1 MIAHHPERAPGRAR
15 VPEAR
20 RPRVGRELLPLLAG
34 CVAGAGFYAGAFWIR
49 HFAVP
54 IGDDTFFY
62 VNAIGDAGRLGLATS
77 HLAARP
83 AYPVMAAALGS
94 IAGSSPWSTA
104 VALPFAMA
112 TGVGLAGGSLAAR
125 WGLRRWSAAS
135 FVALVTVSVVLGR
148 LVAGRSENLLAVW
161 FLAAALA
168 GSVWSRGRRGALAVG
183 VLIAA
188 AGLAEWPFLLAFLA
202 IVGAALAV
210 AWATARPGWW
220 PRMRPVLRAEV
231 TNTDREAL
239 TLPELAVVCVLAAA
253 AVALVVFGWN
263 GTVPAD
269 AVEKLSP
276 VSRYESFLRATL
288 PAYFPPLT
296 TVVVAIGWWA
306 ARRRG
311 PASTMAVRW
320 LLATWALLTGG
331 AVVAGLAGVPLPT
344 YRALTFALPVALGL
358 AAAPFL
364 PASLGREART
374 PPARAAGAVLALAL
388 ASMVAV
394 PGVLLWYR
402 DFGPRTSPQ
411 QLAQVA
417 AAGRYAAAL
426 PGRGPVVVVY
436 DNPDVL
442 KALFYQGVFGAVLPA
457 NLRHRVLIFS
467 GTAQDALANRLA
479 PRGDPTQ
486 RATARALFD
495 DARPALI
502 SGAPVVATRDLDP
515 AGFLSGLGRGDPRIG
530 DDVILRGPPP
540 PPNLTRDSPDRIAP
554 VPAGWVLLLRALAM
568 LAVLVLAGAGWAR
581 LAAPGRSVAAQAGLS
596 PSFGAAAIA
605 VLGLVAARAGL
616 PLGGWAGPLVVGLA
630 LAASGAA
637 WVVRAPAATWSVP

>member
-1 MIAHHPERAPGRAR
+1 MIAHRPGRAR
-15 VPEAR
+15 GRAPSPESR
-20 RPRVGRELLPLLAG
+20 RPGIGRELLPLLAG
-34 CVAGAGFYAGAFWIR
+34 CVAGAGFYAGAFGIR
-49 HFAVP
+49 HLAVP

-62 VNAIGDAGRLGLATS
+62 VSAIGDAGRLGLATS

-83 AYPVMAAALGS
+83 AYPLMAATLGS
-94 IAGSSPWSTA
+94 ISGSSPWSTA

-112 TGVGLAGGSLAAR
+112 AGVGLAGGSLAAR
-125 WGLRRWSAAS
+125 WGLRRWGAAS
-135 FVALVTVSVVLGR
+135 FVALVTISVVLGR

-161 FLAAALA
+161 FLAAATA
-168 GSVWSRGRRGALAVG
+168 VAVWNRGRRGALAAG
-183 VLIAA
+183 VLVAA

-202 IVGAALAV
+202 ILGAALAA
-210 AWATARPGWW
+210 AWATARTGWS
-220 PRMRPVLRAEV
+220 LR
-231 TNTDREAL
+231 TNPTLHARADESGRDAL
-239 TLPELAVVCVLAAA
+239 TLPELAAVSVVAAA
-253 AVALVVFGWN
+253 IVALVVFGWN

-276 VSRYESFLRATL
+276 ISRYESFLRATL

-296 TVVVAIGWWA
+296 TVVVAMGWWA

-311 PASTMAVRW
+311 PASTAPVRW
-320 LLATWALLTGG
+320 LLATWALLTGA

-374 PPARAAGAVLALAL
+374 TRGRGAGAVLALAV

-411 QLAQVA
+411 QLSQVA

-426 PGRGPVVVVY
+426 PAGGPVVMVY

-457 NLRHRVLIFS
+457 GLRHRLLIFP
-467 GTAQDALANRLA
+467 GTAEDALSSRFV
-479 PRGDPTQ
+479 PRGDSTE
-486 RATARALFD
+486 RATARKLFEEARSAL
-495 DARPALI
+495 A

-515 AGFLSGLGRGDPRIG
+515 AGFLSGLERGEPRIG
-530 DDVILRGPPP
+530 DDVVLRGPRPP
-540 PPNLTRDSPDRIAP
+540 PKLTRDAPDRLVP
-554 VPAGWVLLLRALAM
+554 LPAGWVLLLRALAM
-568 LAVLVLAGAGWAR
+568 LAVLALGGAGWAR
-581 LAAPGRSVAAQAGLS
+581 SAAPGGPVAAQAGLA
-596 PSFGAAAIA
+596 PAFGAAAIA

-616 PLGGWAGPLVVGLA
+616 PLGGWAGPVVVGLA
-630 LAASGAA
+630 VVASGAA
-637 WVVRAPAATWSVP
+637 WIRAPAPTRSIR

>member
-1 MIAHHPERAPGRAR
+1 MIAHRPERAPGRAR

-20 RPRVGRELLPLLAG
+20 RRWVGPELLPLLAG

-62 VNAIGDAGRLGLATS
+62 VSAIRDAGRLGLATS

-94 IAGSSPWSTA
+94 ISGSSPWSTA

-125 WGLRRWSAAS
+125 WGLRRWGAAA
-135 FVALVTVSVVLGR
+135 FVALATVSVVLGR

-168 GSVWSRGRRGALAVG
+168 ASVWSRGRRGALAVG

-202 IVGAALAV
+202 IVGAALAAAWLV
-210 AWATARPGWW
+210 ARTGRSGQI
-220 PRMRPVLRAEV
+220 RTTLRADV
-231 TNTDREAL
+231 GGTDRAAL

-311 PASTMAVRW
+311 PASTTAVRW

-364 PASLGREART
+364 PASLSREATTGRG
-374 PPARAAGAVLALAL
+374 RVVGAVQAVAL
-388 ASMVAV
+388 ASIVAV

-411 QLAQVA
+411 QLGQVA
-417 AAGRYAAAL
+417 AAGGYAVAL
-426 PGRGPVVVVY
+426 PGRGPVVIVY
-436 DNPDVL
+436 DNDDVL

-457 NLRHRVLIFS
+457 SLRHRLLIFP
-467 GTAQDALANRLA
+467 GTAEDALANRFV
-479 PRGDPTQ
+479 PRGDATE
-486 RATARALFD
+486 RATARTLFD
-495 DARPALI
+495 DVRPALR

-530 DDVILRGPPP
+530 DDVVLRGPRP
-540 PPNLTRDSPDRIAP
+540 PPNLTRDPPDRLVP
-554 VPAGWVLLLRALAM
+554 VPAGGMLLLRALAM
-568 LAVLVLAGAGWAR
+568 LAVLALAGVGWAR
-581 LAAPGRSVAAQAGLS
+581 LAAPGGPVAARAGLS
-596 PSFGAAAIA
+596 PAFGAAALA

-616 PLGGWAGPLVVGLA
+616 PLGGWAGPVVVGVA
-630 LAASGAA
+630 VAASGAA
-637 WVVRAPAATWSVP
+637 WVVRTPSAT

>member
-1 MIAHHPERAPGRAR
+1 MIAHHPERAPGRAGM
-15 VPEAR
+15 PEAHH
-20 RPRVGRELLPLLAG
+20 PRVGRELLPLVAG
-34 CVAGAGFYAGAFWIR
+34 CVAGAGFYAGVFWTR

-62 VNAIGDAGRLGLATS
+62 VSAIGDAGRLGLATS

-94 IAGSSPWSTA
+94 VTGSSPWSTA

-125 WGLRRWSAAS
+125 WGLRRWGAAS
-135 FVALVTVSVVLGR
+135 FVALATASVVLGR

-161 FLAAALA
+161 FLAGALA
-168 GSVWSRGRRGALAVG
+168 ASVWNRGRRGALAAG

-202 IVGAALAV
+202 IVGAALAA
-210 AWATARPGWW
+210 AWAAARTGRA
-220 PRMRPVLRAEV
+220 PRTHPILRAEV
-231 TNTDREAL
+231 GHGDRDAL
-239 TLPELAVVCVLAAA
+239 TLPELAVVCGLAAA

-296 TVVVAIGWWA
+296 NVVVAIGWWA

-311 PASTMAVRW
+311 PASTAAVRW
-320 LLATWALLTGG
+320 LLATWALLTGA

-374 PPARAAGAVLALAL
+374 ARGRAAGAVLALAV

-411 QLAQVA
+411 QLSQVA

-442 KALFYQGVFGAVLPA
+442 KALFYEGVFGAVLPP
-457 NLRHRVLIFS
+457 NLRHRLLIFP
-467 GTAQDALANRLA
+467 GTAEDALANRFV
-479 PRGDPTQ
+479 PRGDSTE
-486 RATARALFD
+486 RATARALFG
-495 DARPALI
+495 DARPALR
-502 SGAPVVATRDLDP
+502 SGAPVLATRDLDP

-540 PPNLTRDSPDRIAP
+540 PPNLTRDPPDRLLP

-568 LAVLVLAGAGWAR
+568 LAVLALAGAGWAR
-581 LAAPGRSVAAQAGLS
+581 SAAPGRPVAVLAGLS
-596 PSFGAAAIA
+596 PAFGAAAIA

-616 PLGGWAGPLVVGLA
+616 PLGGWAGPVVVVVA
-630 LAASGAA
+630 LAASGAV
-637 WVVRAPAATWSVP
+637 WVVRAPAATWSG

>member
-1 MIAHHPERAPGRAR
+1 MIAHRPERARGRAPR
-15 VPEAR
+15 PEAR
-20 RPRVGRELLPLLAG
+20 RPGIERELLPLLAG
-34 CVAGAGFYAGAFWIR
+34 CVAGAGFYAGVFWIR

-54 IGDDTFFY
+54 VGDDAFFY
-62 VNAIGDAGRLGLATS
+62 VSAIGDAGRLGLATS

-94 IAGSSPWSTA
+94 VTGSSPWSTA

-112 TGVGLAGGSLAAR
+112 TGVGLAGGSLASR
-125 WGLRRWSAAS
+125 WGVRRWGAAA

-161 FLAAALA
+161 FLAGALA
-168 GSVWSRGRRGALAVG
+168 ASAWSRGRRGALAAG

-202 IVGAALAV
+202 IVGAALAAAWV
-210 AWATARPGWW
+210 AARTGRA
-220 PRMRPVLRAEV
+220 PRAHQVLRSEV
-231 TNTDREAL
+231 GPTDRDAL

-253 AVALVVFGWN
+253 VVGLVVFGWN

-311 PASTMAVRW
+311 SASTAAVRW

-364 PASLGREART
+364 PASLSREAT
-374 PPARAAGAVLALAL
+374 TARARIAGAVLALAL

-411 QLAQVA
+411 QLGQVA

-426 PGRGPVVVVY
+426 PGRGPVVIVY

-457 NLRHRVLIFS
+457 NLRHRLLILP
-467 GTAQDALANRLA
+467 GTAEDALAGRLV
-479 PRGDPTQ
+479 PRGDSTE
-486 RATARALFD
+486 RATARALFH
-495 DARPALI
+495 DARPALL

-515 AGFLSGLGRGDPRIG
+515 AGFLSGLGSGDARIG

-540 PPNLTRDSPDRIAP
+540 PPNLTRDLPERLVP
-554 VPAGWVLLLRALAM
+554 VPAGWMLLLRALAM
-568 LAVLVLAGAGWAR
+568 LVVLAMAGAGWAR
-581 LAAPGRSVAAQAGLS
+581 SATPGRSVAALAGLS
-596 PSFGAAAIA
+596 PAFGAAAIA
-605 VLGLVAARAGL
+605 ALGLVAAKAGL
-616 PLGGWAGPLVVGLA
+616 PLGGWAGPVVVGVA
-630 LAASGAA
+630 LVASGAA
-637 WVVRAPAATWSVP
+637 WVVRSPADTWSVR